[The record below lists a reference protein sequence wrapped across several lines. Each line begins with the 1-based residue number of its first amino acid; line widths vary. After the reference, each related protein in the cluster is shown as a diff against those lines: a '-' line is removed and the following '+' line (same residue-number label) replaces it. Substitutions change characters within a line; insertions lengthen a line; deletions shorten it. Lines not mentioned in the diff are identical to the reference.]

1 MTKEQI
7 NVACKNVTSFECG
20 VCPIEVRYVHMNLEH
35 QVIKRFI
42 RKLPTPG
49 VVVKDVYTK
58 VYGKQIVT
66 HDYDLYLKT
75 KEGMITLWS
84 LPVNRQIEIMK
95 KACMKED

>member
-1 MTKEQI
+1 MTKEL
-7 NVACKNVTSFECG
+7 NVACNNATSFECG
-20 VCPIEVRYVHMNLEH
+20 VCPIEVRYMHMNLEH
-35 QVIKRFI
+35 KVIQMFI

-58 VYGKQIVT
+58 VCGKQIVA
-66 HDYDLYLKT
+66 HDYDIFFKT

-84 LPVNRQIEIMK
+84 LPVNRQIEIMM